1 MNPSRRAHGPAPRA
15 RLTEVGFRN
24 VGGVSRVFLRTSVTP
39 RFVIQDVGQDV
50 VRVVLENTRAL
61 RRNDLRL
68 LDTSFFSS
76 AVVRITPA
84 RRGSSYVL
92 DIRLRQ
98 RVPYQQRL
106 EGDVL
111 ALDFE
116 RPASPGPGASP
127 AARGARQ
134 VPTATAASGEQAR

>member
-1 MNPSRRAHGPAPRA
+1 M
-15 RLTEVGFRN
+15 
-24 VGGVSRVFLRTSVTP
+24 GGVSRVFVRTSVTP

-92 DIRLRQ
+92 DIRLKE
-98 RVPYQQRL
+98 RVPYQQKL

-111 ALDFE
+111 AIDFE
-116 RPASPGPGASP
+116 RPGAP
-127 AARGARQ
+127 AAVVMVSLAMGGWEAYLRPVFLVKGLGALA
-134 VPTATAASGEQAR
+134 VPLLWLLGRRS